1 LTIEVS
7 RRQLMASM
15 GGMVLGSFALPSA
28 LRKALDNAPASVLSH
43 RSTVRPISEIEHVVV
58 LMQENRSFDHYFG
71 AMPGVRGFSD
81 PTAISG
87 VFKQPDA
94 DNPDGYLYPF
104 HADTHSTSAQNL
116 PSTNHDWAPQ
126 HDSWNNGAMNG
137 FVSSRI
143 NTKIDS
149 YDGSAGQYSMAYFK
163 RDDIPFQWALAD
175 AFTICDGYHS
185 SVLGPTWPNRLY
197 LMTGQIDPTGAN
209 GGPIYGN
216 SVPDDGYSW
225 QTYPEMLSAAG
236 VSWKVYQEVDNYGF
250 NVLEYFDQYQNASTS
265 SPLYQNAMKFYQPG
279 QFEYD
284 AINDR
289 LPTVSYILPTSYQSE
304 HPDFMPAAGADYV
317 ASKVNAIAAN
327 PDVWAKTVFILI
339 YDENDGYFDHVLPPT
354 APAGTP
360 GEYITASAKSEAAA
374 PGPIGLGFRVPCII
388 VSPWTVGG
396 YVCHDTFDHT
406 SVTRLLEQVTGV
418 VNPNITAWRRETVGD
433 FTSALGTTPF
443 GRFPRLPDT
452 KAQLE
457 LAEKEIVQ
465 FQLPP
470 IPGASQ
476 TLPVQPP
483 GWKPVRGGQSSSVAK
498 TTGSVTA

>member
-1 LTIEVS
+1 
-7 RRQLMASM
+7 
-15 GGMVLGSFALPSA
+15 
-28 LRKALDNAPASVLSH
+28 
-43 RSTVRPISEIEHVVV
+43 
-58 LMQENRSFDHYFG
+58 
-71 AMPGVRGFSD
+71 
-81 PTAISG
+81 
-87 VFKQPDA
+87 
-94 DNPDGYLYPF
+94 
-104 HADTHSTSAQNL
+104 
-116 PSTNHDWAPQ
+116 
-126 HDSWNNGAMNG
+126 
-137 FVSSRI
+137 
-143 NTKIDS
+143 
-149 YDGSAGQYSMAYFK
+149 
-163 RDDIPFQWALAD
+163 
-175 AFTICDGYHS
+175 
-185 SVLGPTWPNRLY
+185 
-197 LMTGQIDPTGAN
+197 MTGQIDPTGAH

-216 SVPDDGYSW
+216 SVPDDGYTW
-225 QTYPEMLSAAG
+225 KTYPEMLSAAG

-265 SPLYQNAMKFYQPG
+265 SPLYQNAMKFYQAG

-284 AINDR
+284 AMHDR

-354 APAGTP
+354 APAGTT
-360 GEYITASAKSEAAA
+360 GEYITASTKAAAAA

-418 VNPNITAWRRETVGD
+418 INPNITPWRRDTVGD
-433 FTSALGTTPF
+433 FTTALGTVPF

-457 LAEKEIVQ
+457 LAEKEVLKFAI
-465 FQLPP
+465 PA
-470 IPGASQ
+470 IPGANQ
-476 TLPVQPP
+476 TPPVQPP
-483 GWKPVRGGQSSSVAK
+483 GRKPVRGGQSTSATKPS
-498 TTGSVTA
+498 GSVTV